1 MSVSELAARE
11 VDLDPVSGKK
21 VKGLDIPK
29 RTLAI
34 TQLSGSVVSLN
45 KSKEEKSKYLFAAEG
60 VETALSIK
68 NVLEK
73 NKIANANVV
82 ATLGI
87 SNFSNLNR
95 IGKPEE
101 IVLVLDNDGA
111 NAASTKAAQKAI
123 NNLKDDGLKVS
134 SIKPTEMLEG
144 KKTDY
149 NDLLQAGK
157 MKQIEQD
164 IKRIV
169 DQKTN
174 NISRPE
180 KSSSTQNPEPAKADR
195 EII

>member
-1 MSVSELAARE
+1 M
-11 VDLDPVSGKK
+11 
-21 VKGLDIPK
+21 
-29 RTLAI
+29 
-34 TQLSGSVVSLN
+34 VSLS

-60 VETALSIK
+60 IVTALSIK
-68 NVLEK
+68 NVLGK
-73 NKIANANVV
+73 NKIANTNVV

-123 NNLKDDGLKVS
+123 DILKDDGLKVS
-134 SIKPTEMLEG
+134 SIKPQEMLEG

-149 NDLLQAGK
+149 NNLLQAGK

-169 DQKTN
+169 DQKNKQYFSLRKIKLYT
-174 NISRPE
+174 
-180 KSSSTQNPEPAKADR
+180 KS
-195 EII
+195 